1 MRIEWAGSGPA
12 EPNLATAP
20 APRHPVRRAEKV
32 DATDATLHYG
42 TGSRPLVFADAAS
55 RSQLELLKR
64 IAPSD
69 IPVLLRGDA
78 GTGKE
83 AIARYLHALS
93 GREGPLVM
101 VRCGGDL
108 PEQGSGELSAET
120 ILQQGVSGR
129 CEGWFKAATRGT
141 LLLDD
146 VGELT
151 PRLQTQL
158 VRILQNRQPIHAE
171 GNQPA
176 DVRVISTTAAVLT
189 DEAAA
194 GRFRPDLLYRLN
206 LAPLTLLPL
215 ARRRGDIAPLAE
227 HFIRVYAQQLNRA
240 PPTLSPDANITLT
253 GHAWPGNIRE
263 LENVIR
269 LALILAPARRL
280 TSEHLRLESAP
291 STTLETNSRPRSDA
305 PPAHT
310 LSTLL
315 AQMFQAPGAT
325 LLEQLEAQI
334 VTEAFEFTGRSQVGA
349 AALLG
354 ISRNVLRTLL
364 KKHRLYI
371 FRARSSAAL
380 SPERRDSKRE
390 PRNRD

>member
-1 MRIEWAGSGPA
+1 MRTDWADPGSPESIPA
-12 EPNLATAP
+12 AAP
-20 APRHPVRRAEKV
+20 APRRATRRVENV
-32 DATDATLHYG
+32 DAVGATLHYD

-69 IPVLLRGDA
+69 IPVLLRGDS

-83 AIARYLHALS
+83 TIARYIHALS
-93 GREGPLVM
+93 GREGPLVI

-108 PEQGSGELSAET
+108 SELSSGELSAEA
-120 ILQQGVSGR
+120 IRQHSASGH
-129 CEGWFKAATRGT
+129 CEGWFRAATRGT
-141 LLLDD
+141 LLLDE

-151 PRLQTQL
+151 PRLQTEL
-158 VRILQNRQPIHAE
+158 MRILQNRQSIHGD
-171 GNQPA
+171 GNQAA

-206 LAPLTLLPL
+206 LASPTLLPL
-215 ARRRGDIAPLAE
+215 ARRIGDIAPLAE
-227 HFIRVYAQQLNRA
+227 HFIRVYARQLNRA

-253 GHAWPGNIRE
+253 RHAWPGNIRE

-269 LALILAPARRL
+269 LALLLTPARRL
-280 TSEHLRLESAP
+280 TGEHLRLESVS
-291 STTLETNSRPRSDA
+291 STTPETASGPRSDA
-305 PPAHT
+305 SPAHT

-315 AQMFQAPGAT
+315 AQMLQAPGPK

-334 VTEAFEFTGRSQVGA
+334 VTETFEFTGRNQVRA

-364 KKHRLYI
+364 KKHQLYI
-371 FRARSSAAL
+371 FRARSSAAG
-380 SPERRDSKRE
+380 PRDHE
-390 PRNRD
+390 